1 MMPCVSELAT
11 AAFTRALSRR
21 GNGGVPGMDEARWRD
36 RQEEAEVRFL
46 RRVLIVAGVVVLA
59 LLLWRAADALL
70 LLCAA
75 AMVAVLLRALAGLIG
90 RAVPRLGDGARLALA
105 GGLVLLVLGLAVW
118 LVGDAL
124 RTQVSGLVQALPR
137 ALEAVEQRFG
147 LSLPD
152 SMQEA
157 ASRLAEGQDPGRI
170 ASAVGSAL
178 QTAMGFGAIAVDAL
192 GGLLLAV
199 VGGVFLAADP
209 GLYRRGV
216 TALFPRAERK
226 RVEDALA
233 TSGRALRGW
242 LVGQVVAMAVV
253 GTCIG
258 LGAWWIGLPA
268 PLALGVFA
276 GLVEFVPV
284 IGPILGALPV
294 LLLALGGGWATLLW
308 ALGLVL
314 VVQQVESNMLMPLV
328 QRKMVQIPPAVLL
341 FSVVVFGAVF
351 GVLGTILAGP
361 LTVLAYTLVAKLYV
375 RETLGQQAEVPGE
388 EGG

>member
-253 GTCIG
+253 APASASAPGGSGCRRRSRSGCSRASWSSSRSSGRSWARCRCCCWRSAGAGRPCSGRSAWSWSCSRSNPTC
-258 LGAWWIGLPA
+258 
-268 PLALGVFA
+268 
-276 GLVEFVPV
+276 
-284 IGPILGALPV
+284 
-294 LLLALGGGWATLLW
+294 
-308 ALGLVL
+308 
-314 VVQQVESNMLMPLV
+314 
-328 QRKMVQIPPAVLL
+328 
-341 FSVVVFGAVF
+341 
-351 GVLGTILAGP
+351 
-361 LTVLAYTLVAKLYV
+361 
-375 RETLGQQAEVPGE
+375 
-388 EGG
+388 

>member
-1 MMPCVSELAT
+1 
-11 AAFTRALSRR
+11 
-21 GNGGVPGMDEARWRD
+21 MDEAGWRD
-36 RQEEAEVRFL
+36 RQEEEEVRFL
-46 RRVLIVAGVVVLA
+46 RRVLIVAGVVVLG
-59 LLLWRAADALL
+59 LLLWQASQALL

-90 RAVPRLGDGARLALA
+90 RAVPRLGDAARLCLA
-105 GGLVLLVLGLAVW
+105 GGAVLLVLGLAVW

-124 RTQVSGLVQALPR
+124 RAQVSGLIEALPR

-147 LSLPD
+147 LSLPG
-152 SMQEA
+152 SVQEA

-178 QTAMGFGAIAVDAL
+178 QTALGFGAIAVDAL

-209 GLYRRGV
+209 GPYRRGV
-216 TALFPRAERK
+216 AALFPRAERR
-226 RVEDALA
+226 RVEDALL

-253 GTCIG
+253 GSCIG

-314 VVQQVESNMLMPLV
+314 VVQQVEANMLMPVV

-341 FSVVVFGAVF
+341 FSVVVFGSVF
-351 GVLGTILAGP
+351 GALGAILAGP

-375 RETLGQQAEVPGE
+375 RETLGQPAEVPGE
-388 EGG
+388 EAR